1 MDSFDGF
8 DRESISDVDCLP
20 LFIRFVA
27 FSSSIDE
34 VLNPNYSNSLNFSE
48 QEKFSPTS
56 TDFKAYD
63 GGRLQCNSYYVIKWW
78 EWETM
83 GINVSLE

>member
-34 VLNPNYSNSLNFSE
+34 VLNPNYSNSLNFRD
-48 QEKFSPTS
+48 QEKFSATS

-63 GGRLQCNSYYVIKWW
+63 GRRLQYKLYCLIL
-78 EWETM
+78 T
-83 GINVSLE
+83 IL